1 MKKRFISVLVLI
13 FLWGFSAT
21 VFAANVYDD
30 VDSSHWAYQAVK
42 QLTEAGIISGVGNN
56 TFAGDKPVSRY
67 EMAQMVFSAMGKYD
81 KADAN
86 QKLLIDAL
94 KAEFSDVYKKV
105 LDHDKRIGKLEQKQ
119 DKVTLSGMFS
129 ARYRDVDY
137 DQTGKAS
144 QVTNQY
150 RIRLDGKFKIDTDSS
165 VGLRFVT
172 KAPNK
177 NNLFNDS
184 WTNSGGDNQV
194 TANGTNNTYSNLID
208 RYYYTAKLGSNT
220 ALTLGEQ
227 ALVIDPMN
235 IIVDSTFYSYGGG
248 KLTYKLNGL
257 GKDAAI
263 TAQYGSFYKGATL
276 TGFTGWGNKKA
287 TDFNN
292 ADIASVILN
301 GKVKDVNY
309 QLGYADFKNN
319 TTNVDLL
326 RYTFANVGFL
336 AAPKVGISFEG
347 ANNSADSK
355 GRFGTAKIV
364 YGDQVLSKKGQWNV
378 SYQYIDAQ
386 KNAIFNRYAMLEGA
400 AGSNTNHAQRIS
412 DARINYAFSPAATF
426 YIQRMT
432 IDDKEAANHAND
444 NDIWKAELDVKF

>member
-1 MKKRFISVLVLI
+1 MKKKFISLLIPI
-13 FLWGFSAT
+13 FLLSFSANA
-21 VFAANVYDD
+21 FATDIYDD
-30 VDSSHWAYQAVK
+30 VDSSHWAYKAVK

-67 EMAQMVFSAMGKYD
+67 EMAQMVFNAMGKYD

-94 KAEFSDVYKKV
+94 KAEFNDVYKKV
-105 LDHDKRIGKLEQKQ
+105 LEHDKRIDKLEKRQ
-119 DKVTLSGMFS
+119 DKVTFSGMFS
-129 ARYRDVDY
+129 ARYRDVNY
-137 DQTGKAS
+137 DQTGKGS

-150 RIRLDGKFKIDTDSS
+150 RIRLDGKVKIDADSS
-165 VGLRFVT
+165 VGFRFVT

-184 WTNSGGDNQV
+184 WINSGGDNQV
-194 TANGTNNTYSNLID
+194 TANGTNNTYNNLID
-208 RYYYTAKLGSNT
+208 RYYYTAKLGSHS

-248 KLTYKLNGL
+248 KLAYKLNGL
-257 GKDAAI
+257 GKDAVV
-263 TAQYGSFYKGATL
+263 TAQYGSFYRGATL
-276 TGFTGWGNKKA
+276 TGFTGWGNKTAK
-287 TDFNN
+287 DFNN

-301 GKVKDVNY
+301 GKINDLNY
-309 QLGYADFKNN
+309 LVGYADFKNN
-319 TTNVDLL
+319 KANIDLL

-336 AAPKVGISFEG
+336 VAPKVGLSLEY
-347 ANNSADSK
+347 ANNSADSQ
-355 GRFGTAKIV
+355 GSFGTAKIV
-364 YGDQVLSKKGQWNV
+364 YGDQSLNKKGQWNV

-400 AGSNTNHAQRIS
+400 AGSNTNHEQRIS

-432 IDDKEAANHAND
+432 VDDKEAANHAND
-444 NDIWKAELDVKF
+444 NVIWKAELDVKL